1 MSNFN
6 HGVKSF
12 GVPILPG
19 IGGNVYTG
27 NVYFVNS
34 TSTTR
39 SNNPSSGTKSSPFST
54 IDYAIGR
61 CTANNGDVIIA
72 MPGHTETVSADNG
85 LAIDVAGITFIGV
98 GNGSLRPTINV
109 TATTGDV
116 EISAANTTMC
126 NFLITGGIDVIT
138 GVVNISAADCTL
150 LNIETR
156 DVTGQATDF
165 IVTTAAADRLKISG
179 WVHNGATAAGA
190 DTALSIVGGDGIIVE
205 DFNIFGNFAVAAIE
219 NVTTAMTN
227 ATIGGG
233 IKQNYIQNGLDST
246 TPVAITLV
254 STSTGHVGPNIN
266 IRIGL
271 DSTSN
276 TTNITEAVVGA
287 AMQMFLPI
295 NIANLGGEVAMATN
309 ITAATDA

>member
-12 GVPILPG
+12 GVPVLPG

-27 NVYFVNS
+27 NVYFVSS

-39 SNNPSSGTKSSPFST
+39 SDSPSAGTKDAPFAS
-54 IDYAIGR
+54 IDYAVGR
-61 CTANNGDVIIA
+61 CTASNGDVIIA
-72 MPGHTETVSADNG
+72 MPGHIETVAVNDG

-109 TATTGDV
+109 TVTTADV

-126 NFLITGGIDVIT
+126 NFLITGGVDVIT
-138 GVVNISAADCTL
+138 GVINIAAADCTL

-165 IVTTAAADRLKISG
+165 IVTTAAANRLTISG
-179 WVHNGATAAGA
+179 WIHNGATAAGA
-190 DTALSIVGGDGIIVE
+190 DTALSIVGGDGIVVE
-205 DFNIFGNFAVAAIE
+205 DFSIFGNFAVAAIE

-233 IKQNYIQNGLDST
+233 RKQNYIQNGLDST

-276 TTNITEAVVGA
+276 TLNITEAVVGA

-295 NIANLGGEVAMATN
+295 NICNLGGEVAMATN
-309 ITAATDA
+309 IVASTDA

>member
-12 GVPILPG
+12 GVPVLPG

-27 NVYFVNS
+27 NVYFVSS

-39 SNNPSSGTKSSPFST
+39 SDSPSAGTKDAPFAS
-54 IDYAIGR
+54 IDYAVGR
-61 CTANNGDVIIA
+61 CTASNGDVIIA
-72 MPGHTETVSADNG
+72 MPGHIETVAVNDG

-109 TATTGDV
+109 TVTTADV

-126 NFLITGGIDVIT
+126 NFLITGGVDVIT
-138 GVVNISAADCTL
+138 GVINIAAADCTL

-165 IVTTAAADRLKISG
+165 IVTTAAANRLTISG
-179 WVHNGATAAGA
+179 WIHNGATAAGA
-190 DTALSIVGGDGIIVE
+190 DTALSIVGGDGIVVE
-205 DFNIFGNFAVAAIE
+205 DFSIFGNFAVAAIE

-233 IKQNYIQNGLDST
+233 RKQNYIQNGLDST

-266 IRIGL
+266 IRIGV
-271 DSTSN
+271 DTTSN
-276 TTNITEAVVGA
+276 TLNITEAVVGA

-295 NIANLGGEVAMATN
+295 NICNLGGEVAMATN
-309 ITAATDA
+309 VVASTDA

>member
-12 GVPILPG
+12 GVPMLPG
-19 IGGNVYTG
+19 VGGSIYTG
-27 NVYFVNS
+27 DVYFVSS

-39 SNNPSSGTKSSPFST
+39 SDSPSSGTKLAPFAT

-61 CTANNGDVIIA
+61 CTANNGDVIIV
-72 MPGHTETVSADNG
+72 MPGHTETVAVNDG

-109 TATTGDV
+109 TVATADV
-116 EISAANTTMC
+116 EISAANTTMY
-126 NFLITGGIDVIT
+126 NFLFTGGIDAIT
-138 GVVNISAADCTL
+138 GVINISAADCQL

-165 IVTTAAADRLKISG
+165 IVTTAAADRLKISD

-190 DTALSIVGGDGIIVE
+190 DSALSIVGGDGIIVE
-205 DFNIFGNFAVAAIE
+205 NFSIFGNFAVAAIR

-233 IKQNYIQNGLDST
+233 SKQNYIQNGYDNT
-246 TPVAITLV
+246 AVVGITLV

-276 TTNITEAVVGA
+276 TINITEAIVGA
-287 AMQMFLPI
+287 AMQFFQPL
-295 NIANLGGEVAMATN
+295 NVCNLGGEVAMQSN
-309 ITAATDA
+309 ITASTDA